1 MTSFSLSDQ
10 GGGMD
15 RETSA
20 KVFHYQF
27 SKASKFT
34 NSHVMGYGLPLAR
47 LYARYFGGDLRV
59 TSYDVSQTR
68 YLTSTVDSPFLTR
81 ATGRTCTSI

>member
-1 MTSFSLSDQ
+1 
-10 GGGMD
+10 MD

-27 SKASKFT
+27 SQASKFT

-47 LYARYFGGDLRV
+47 LYARYFHGDLRV
-59 TSYDVSQTR
+59 TSYHVSRVFCLLFFDTLVLGLR
-68 YLTSTVDSPFLTR
+68 H
-81 ATGRTCTSI
+81 

>member
-1 MTSFSLSDQ
+1 
-10 GGGMD
+10 MD

-27 SKASKFT
+27 SKASKFS

-47 LYARYFGGDLRV
+47 LYARYFHGDLRV
-59 TSYDVSQTR
+59 TSYHVSQAS
-68 YLTSTVDSPFLTR
+68 LSALFDGLVL
-81 ATGRTCTSI
+81 GLWH